1 MKAALSMPKA
11 LMELYD
17 QLAELGEDIDQVAA
31 ESLDAG
37 ADVVLA
43 GMKKRVPVD
52 TGDLKNQLKK
62 GKVKRDGNVTMIEI
76 GQVGEDSKISPR
88 DAIKA
93 NVNEFGSSSMPA
105 QPFVRP
111 TMTEDKSK
119 INKAMRKPFID
130 RGIVEK

>member
-1 MKAALSMPKA
+1 
-11 LMELYD
+11 MELYD

-62 GKVKRDGNVTMIEI
+62 GKTKRDGNVTMIEI
-76 GQVGEDSKISPR
+76 GQVGEDSKISPQ

-93 NVNEFGSSSMPA
+93 NVNEFGSSSMQA

>member
-1 MKAALSMPKA
+1 MKAVLSMPKG

-43 GMKKRVPVD
+43 GMKKRVAVD
-52 TGDLKNQLKK
+52 TGKLKDSLKK
-62 GKVKRDGNVTMIEI
+62 SKPKREGNETMIEI
-76 GQVGEDSKISPR
+76 GQIPEEGKISPQ

-93 NVNEFGSSSMPA
+93 NVNEFGSSSMVA

-119 INKAMRKPFID
+119 ITKAMRKPFID

>member
-1 MKAALSMPKA
+1 MKAVLSMPKA

-43 GMKKRVPVD
+43 GMKKRVAVD
-52 TGDLKNQLKK
+52 TGKLKDQLKK
-62 GKVKRDGNVTMIEI
+62 SKPKREGNVTTIEI
-76 GQVGEDSKISPR
+76 GQIPEEGKLSPQ

-105 QPFVRP
+105 HPFVRP
-111 TMTEDKSK
+111 TMTEDKTK
-119 INKAMRKPFID
+119 ITKAMRSPFID